1 MRNNSFYYPNRE
13 YLLVSKQLA
22 HLEYYQV
29 ELFNCKAP
37 LQVVEKQYRNLRVI
51 ERRKTSDENL
61 LKFLLIKQRAG
72 EFAAWMNEETRILGE
87 SKAIPTNDH
96 QPVVQM
102 LHKAL
107 DR

>member
-1 MRNNSFYYPNRE
+1 MRNNPFYYPNRE

-51 ERRKTSDENL
+51 ERRKISNENL
-61 LKFLLIKQRAG
+61 LKFLLIEQRWSVG
-72 EFAAWMNEETRILGE
+72 AAWMNEETMILEE
-87 SKAIPTNDH
+87 SKAMPTNYH
-96 QPVVQM
+96 QPIVPM
-102 LHKAL
+102 LHKAF